1 MRNYRI
7 CGMKDGRMPMTMP
20 DPADFGDSQK
30 DAITMYHT
38 ADGEPVILRRS
49 IALTPMPWS
58 IQRGTSIV
66 FFSCYRDAINHCR
79 KRGYKVI
86 EKGGCA

>member
-1 MRNYRI
+1 
-7 CGMKDGRMPMTMP
+7 MTMP
-20 DPADFGDSQK
+20 DPADFGDSKK
-30 DAITMYHT
+30 DAVTMYYT
-38 ADGEPVILRRS
+38 ADGEAVILSRS